1 MRKSQATTFLL
12 LLFYV
17 GKFIICWK
25 TYLENLVYI
34 VTFSLAFLT
43 CKVIGNV
50 VTLTFIQI
58 FSGFLDVILRSK
70 ILGNRLNILTWI
82 LTAMDYFFYL
92 YIPAKYLQFRK
103 NILIRVIHF
112 IIKSIRKGIK
122 ILIKRM
128 FSFWAILINMK
139 LLVILFMRKTQAFV
153 KKNFGFTSNKLPDLL
168 TAELFFKL

>member
-82 LTAMDYFFYL
+82 L

-128 FSFWAILINMK
+128 FSFWAILFNMK